1 MPDMGKKISY
11 LVPKT
16 AQMPAV
22 AVNQVVIQTWH
33 FNLFTKP
40 EHRHGNGAAAGESE
54 HDEERRLQMTP
65 GVLQAPCDF
74 RRHHIPRD
82 ADDEQLAK
90 PGIEDQLR
98 RHAESLQLR
107 IVA

>member
-1 MPDMGKKISY
+1 
-11 LVPKT
+11 
-16 AQMPAV
+16 
-22 AVNQVVIQTWH
+22 
-33 FNLFTKP
+33 
-40 EHRHGNGAAAGESE
+40 
-54 HDEERRLQMTP
+54 MTP